1 MKKAFDLLAEL
12 PEDIF
17 ADGRQDTR
25 PQEREDPEIG
35 QSRTSIMRRRCED
48 RNGKSGEEN

>member
-17 ADGRQDTR
+17 ADGRQDSR
-25 PQEREDPEIG
+25 PQEREDLKIG
-35 QSRTSIMRRRCED
+35 QSKTSIVRRHRED

>member
-25 PQEREDPEIG
+25 PQEPEDPKIE
-35 QSRTSIMRRRCED
+35 QSKTSVARRHCED
-48 RNGKSGEEN
+48 RNGKSDEEN